1 MGAFAR
7 VRRTIADYLSPL
19 EPVYDAWMQLIA
31 GFSWVLVRVLLA
43 VAFVTVFTLYGLLVR
58 VSGRDPLDRAI
69 DPDCPSYWSDHVVQN
84 ANLEDFRK
92 LY

>member
-19 EPVYDAWMQLIA
+19 QPVYDAWMRLIA

-43 VAFVTVFTLYGLLVR
+43 IAFVTVFTLYGVIVR
-58 VSGRDPLDRAI
+58 LSGRDPLKRSI
-69 DPDCPSYWSDHVVQN
+69 DPDRQSYWSDHVVQN
-84 ANLEDFRK
+84 ADLEDFRK

>member
-7 VRRTIADYLSPL
+7 LRSTIADTLSPL
-19 EPVYDAWMQLIA
+19 KPVYDAWMKLIA

-43 VAFVTVFTLYGLLVR
+43 VAFVTVFTVYGLIVR
-58 VSGRDPLDRAI
+58 ISGRDPLDRAI
-69 DPDCPSYWSDHVVQN
+69 DNERPSYWSGHVVQN
-84 ANLEDFRK
+84 TDLEDFRK